1 MSSMNIVKR
10 TGERTEP
17 SKIPLEAEYS
27 GESWSP
33 EEITDLLLL
42 YMLSM
47 IDQTWLV
54 LFVSPPGIL
63 EIMLWSLSMRPFLK
77 TVGKAFLICR
87 KAQYVFLFLR
97 PRYLIVSLRTQAWS

>member
-42 YMLSM
+42 YMLL
-47 IDQTWLV
+47 I
-54 LFVSPPGIL
+54 PL
-63 EIMLWSLSMRPFLK
+63 EAQRALHLGML
-77 TVGKAFLICR
+77 
-87 KAQYVFLFLR
+87 QYR
-97 PRYLIVSLRTQAWS
+97 